1 MKLGHLMTQ
10 NWGKFMSLIWYL
22 TRQLQVHVYKK
33 KNAAVVRPVTLKGK
47 IILKSQ
53 EKYCDGINNIWD
65 IPKVS
70 NDVSIQDLQAVML

>member
-22 TRQLQVHVYKK
+22 TRQLQVYKK

-53 EKYCDGINNIWD
+53 EKDCDGSNNISD